1 VAAVGILTLSVTDP
15 VSTTART
22 IITQAAMPV
31 ALSGDEVTSPAP
43 GPVEPQR
50 STATSSLNANSRV
63 AREASAQ
70 GCETLSLV
78 LGPVDLDLLGM
89 TVQLNQ
95 MNVDFISRSS
105 GRQGIVMCGATGV
118 INGGV
123 SPVEQ
128 MKILNMLLDAVG

>member
-15 VSTTART
+15 ASNAART
-22 IITQAAMPV
+22 IVTQAAMPV
-31 ALSGDEVTSPAP
+31 ALSGDEATPP
-43 GPVEPQR
+43 TPRPVEPQR
-50 STATSSLNANSRV
+50 TTATSSLNANSRV
-63 AREASAQ
+63 ASADSAQ

-89 TVQLNQ
+89 TVQLDQ

-105 GRQGIVMCGATGV
+105 GQGIVMCGPTGV

-123 SPVEQ
+123 KPAEQ